1 MINNGFFKMYFI
13 KARENCAYILD
24 IIYSIIIINDIMYKY
39 FNIIYKFKNNYF
51 KYIIK
56 NNN

>member
-13 KARENCAYILD
+13 IARENCAYILN

-39 FNIIYKFKNNYF
+39 FYIKFINLKIIILNI
-51 KYIIK
+51 
-56 NNN
+56 